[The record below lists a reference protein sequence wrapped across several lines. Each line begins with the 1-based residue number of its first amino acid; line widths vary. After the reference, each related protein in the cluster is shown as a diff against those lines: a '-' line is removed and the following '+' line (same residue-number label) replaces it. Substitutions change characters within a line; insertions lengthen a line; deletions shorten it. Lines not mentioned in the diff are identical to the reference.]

1 MGMGIERFSEELN
14 LTSEQLSK
22 IKSVWFDLHKR
33 AIEVRAKIQLAEL
46 ELRELMDADTP
57 NESQVKGK
65 IEVIGK
71 LRTDLRLA
79 RVEGMMSIHQ
89 VLSAEQKAKLKELRQ
104 ENRAERREERPRMQ
118 RRQGLQGFRGF
129 NNNFEFDDM
138 ELVPEAPDES
148 EEI

>member
-1 MGMGIERFSEELN
+1 
-14 LTSEQLSK
+14 
-22 IKSVWFDLHKR
+22 
-33 AIEVRAKIQLAEL
+33 
-46 ELRELMDADTP
+46 
-57 NESQVKGK
+57 
-65 IEVIGK
+65 
-71 LRTDLRLA
+71 
-79 RVEGMMSIHQ
+79 MMSIHQ